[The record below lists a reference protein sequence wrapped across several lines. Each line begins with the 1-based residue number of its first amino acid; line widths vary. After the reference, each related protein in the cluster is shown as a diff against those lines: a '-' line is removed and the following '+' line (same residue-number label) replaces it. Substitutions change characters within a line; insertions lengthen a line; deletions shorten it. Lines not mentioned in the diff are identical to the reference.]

1 MCSSN
6 RKMMES
12 ARWQSSPSKR
22 ICTEGAKLFSLR
34 ILPERSSRNDLVAAA
49 GLAEAAE
56 LVAARAGPEAAE
68 QVAKAVLEGLAV
80 PVERV
85 AQVEQVEQVAKAVPA
100 AREQQ
105 EGLAEARLGVLAA
118 GRP

>member
-1 MCSSN
+1 M
-6 RKMMES
+6 
-12 ARWQSSPSKR
+12 
-22 ICTEGAKLFSLR
+22 FSLR

-56 LVAARAGPEAAE
+56 LVAARAGPVAAE

-85 AQVEQVEQVAKAVPA
+85 AQVEQVAKAVPA
-100 AREQQ
+100 ALEQQ

>member
-1 MCSSN
+1 MRSSN

-12 ARWQSSPSKR
+12 ARSRSCLLR
-22 ICTEGAKLFSLR
+22 RGFTEEAKLFSLR
-34 ILPERSSRNDLVAAA
+34 ILPERSSRNGLVEAA

-56 LVAARAGPEAAE
+56 LVVAREAPVAAE

-85 AQVEQVEQVAKAVPA
+85 AQVEQVAKAVPA

-105 EGLAEARLGVLAA
+105 EELAEGPPGVLAA